1 MLLRDELMAIRK
13 HKESVMDN
21 ISKAYDF
28 GMLIMDCTPF
38 SDVVLEHCSLLEKEI
53 VNYLQSEFQEKMR
66 SVNFEIQQ
74 LSGRLNES
82 VSSIDDVVALLNYID
97 SIKR

>member
-1 MLLRDELMAIRK
+1 MAVRK

-38 SDVVLEHCSLLEKEI
+38 SDVVLEHCALLEKEI
-53 VNYLQSEFQEKMR
+53 VNYL
-66 SVNFEIQQ
+66 
-74 LSGRLNES
+74 
-82 VSSIDDVVALLNYID
+82 
-97 SIKR
+97 